1 MKELDFN
8 LENAVKVLKAMKRG
22 IVDECVVDI
31 IRAKFTDKPSDKMLE
46 GMAKLAMLFVDIL
59 TKETEF
65 RDAIDFLS
73 KKDVTIE

>member
-8 LENAVKVLKAMKRG
+8 LENAVKVLNAMKCG
-22 IVDECVVDI
+22 IVDECACDI
-31 IRAKFTDKPSDKMLE
+31 IRAKLTNKPSDKMLE
-46 GMAKLAMLFVDIL
+46 GMAKVAILFVGIL

-73 KKDVTIE
+73 KQDVTIE